1 MPCLS
6 LIHDEKWDINLSR
19 GKTVVMVS
27 KVVAFFNCSS
37 TGSFNISSRLY
48 SGHLSFSVV
57 RNSRPEGQ
65 ALIRLGS
72 YLHIPLEARSAGLMD
87 DATYL
92 KRDVLSI

>member
-1 MPCLS
+1 MPCLN

-48 SGHLSFSVV
+48 SGHLYFSVV
-57 RNSRPEGQ
+57 RNSGP
-65 ALIRLGS
+65 
-72 YLHIPLEARSAGLMD
+72 IPLEARSAGLMD
-87 DATYL
+87 DGKYFH
-92 KRDVLSI
+92 